1 MAYINGN
8 QLNIFPISNRTSKPY
23 DNWLTEFNL
32 SSIINQLVGNQT
44 GFVITE
50 TVRAND
56 PIEFNIGGYYFK
68 VAQASYIKS
77 AVDEKTDSG
86 SSLSSFVTFEEDGSG
101 YYTASIKVSKDTD
114 NPILLGSDDLTDIPT
129 ILFDTKTLKLFNS
142 NYQVPS
148 ESRLS
153 LIILNDLTVK
163 GKLDAAALHALS
175 LDDGELPEH
184 PLNSI
189 DDGNLANPESIS
201 TLIINDGNF
210 RYPESLKGT
219 GDINDGNITK

>member
-32 SSIINQLVGNQT
+32 SSIINQLIGND

-50 TVRAND
+50 KVTADN

-68 VAQASYIKS
+68 VNPASSIKD
-77 AVDEKTDSG
+77 AVDQGTTSG
-86 SSLSSFVTFEEDGSG
+86 SSFITFEKDGNS
-101 YYTASIKVSKDTD
+101 YYTASIKVSKNAD
-114 NPILLGSDDLTDIPT
+114 NPILLGSDDSTEVSGES
-129 ILFDTKTLKLFNS
+129 FVTKTLKLFNS
-142 NYQVPS
+142 NYQVAS

-153 LIILNDLTVK
+153 LITLNNLTVK
-163 GKLDAAALHALS
+163 GTLDADALRGLS
-175 LDDGELPEH
+175 LDDGELSEVSV
-184 PLNSI
+184 NSI
-189 DDGNLANPESIS
+189 DDGNLANSESIS
-201 TLIINDGNF
+201 IFTINDGNL

-219 GDINDGNITK
+219 GDIDGGKITK